1 MVDKSEVR
9 HGQCRRGVSSL
20 VADIGL
26 IDRKSLFICLSVSAI
41 SSDETRP

>member
-26 IDRKSLFICLSVSAI
+26 NDRKIIIHLFQCICN
-41 SSDETRP
+41 